1 MNKAAST
8 PETANAWFP
17 ELFSSIDIG
26 ARRAKNRIMRVA
38 TTANLADGNRVGP
51 RVLAFYRELAAGGVG
66 TIVTEA
72 LRTQPHD
79 PFGPG
84 ALVIFDRDAIDGLR
98 QIADACHSHGALL
111 IGQLN
116 MGGRQ
121 HLASRVIPYAVAPSA
136 IACPRSGGVPHELTA
151 REIEDTIETYVS
163 CAVHC
168 IEAGMDGVE
177 IHGAQGHLIQ
187 QFVSPYTNRREDDW
201 GGTAEKRL
209 RFATEILKRTRTR
222 IGRGIVGYRMGVE
235 EFTDSGLGID
245 DTVAIAQQF
254 VADGLIDY
262 LSLSQ
267 GNFNSIETH
276 LPDRHEPVL
285 AYRSL
290 HARFKQACGN
300 QVPVV
305 ASTRMPGPEQAEA
318 VIAAGEA
325 DMVGLCRPLI
335 VDPQWPAKARR
346 GRSEEIRRCIA
357 CNQCW
362 AWIGAGEPIACATNP
377 EAGRA
382 HLWPKLARD
391 RAEFSRRVVI
401 VGAGPA
407 GLEAARVCRARG
419 HQVTVLERDAQP
431 GGRLK
436 RVHEVPFFEEMK
448 NLLDYLVPQ
457 VADADIRYNTPA
469 SVELLESMQADDII
483 IATGAEPMVPELS
496 QDGSVQVTVSDGPI
510 ELAQSAAGDHIVIMD
525 EDGYYWT
532 SMLIESAIAL
542 GKKPIVV
549 SRFFEICREL
559 PMVSRI
565 NLLRQLDRHQGRAI
579 ANSLVAGVADGQVA
593 VAHYLTG
600 RVQQLDNIAAV
611 IWAGA
616 ARARAELAEQLIANG
631 ASKNHVHVIGDAFA
645 PRRLAQALGE
655 AHALARRIGSPAR
668 T

>member
-1 MNKAAST
+1 MNKPASAA
-8 PETANAWFP
+8 TANAHFP
-17 ELFSSIDIG
+17 ALFSPLAIG
-26 ARRAKNRIMRVA
+26 SRQAKNRIMRVA

-84 ALVIFDRDAIDGLR
+84 ALVIFDRSAIDGLR

-201 GGTAEKRL
+201 GGTRDKRL
-209 RFATEILKRTRTR
+209 RFATEILQRVRTR

-235 EFTDSGLGID
+235 EFTDNGLGIE
-245 DTVAIAQQF
+245 DTLAIAQQF

-276 LPDRHEPVL
+276 LPDRHEPVM

-290 HARFKQACGN
+290 HARFKQVCGDA
-300 QVPVV
+300 VPVV

-318 VIAAGEA
+318 VISAGEA

-335 VDPQWPAKARR
+335 VDPQWPVKAKT
-346 GRSEEIRRCIA
+346 GRSDQIRRCIA

-382 HLWPKLARD
+382 HLWPKLERD
-391 RAEFSRRVVI
+391 RAEFARRVLI

-407 GLEAARVCRARG
+407 GLETARVCRARG
-419 HQVTVLERDAQP
+419 HQVTVLEREAKP

-436 RVHEVPFFEEMK
+436 RVHEVPYFEEMK

-457 VADADIRYNTPA
+457 AADADIRCNTEA
-469 SVELLESMQADDII
+469 SVELIESMQADDIV
-483 IATGAEPMVPELS
+483 IATGAEAIVPALD
-496 QDGSVQVTVSDGPI
+496 QDGSVPVITSDGPI
-510 ELAQSAAGDHIVIMD
+510 ALDALADGEHIVIMD

-532 SMLIESAIAL
+532 SMLIESVIAV

-549 SRFFEICREL
+549 TRFFEICREL

-565 NLLRQLDRHQGRAI
+565 NLLRQLDRHHGVAI
-579 ANSLVAGVADGQVA
+579 PNSVVTRVADGQVA
-593 VAHYLTG
+593 VAHYLTH
-600 RVQQLDNIAAV
+600 REQQLDNIAAV
-611 IWAGA
+611 VWAGA
-616 ARARAELAEQLIANG
+616 ARARGELAEQLIGNG
-631 ASKNHVHVIGDAFA
+631 ASKDHVHVIGDAFS